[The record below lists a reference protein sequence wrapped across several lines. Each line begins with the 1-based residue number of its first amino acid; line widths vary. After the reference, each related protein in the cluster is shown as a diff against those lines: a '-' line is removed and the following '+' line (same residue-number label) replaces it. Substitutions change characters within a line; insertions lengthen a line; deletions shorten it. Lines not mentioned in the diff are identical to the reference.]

1 MKKNPTIYVVGLG
14 PGTEAMTTP
23 QAERAMA
30 EADVIVGYTVYL
42 DLIRDRF
49 PEKEMLS
56 TPMKQETERCRM
68 CFDEAGKGKDV
79 AMVCS
84 GDPGVYGMAS
94 IMLEMAEQYRESV
107 PAEVVVIPGI
117 TAAMSGAAV
126 LGAPLSHDFCVISL
140 SDLLTP
146 WALIEKR
153 LRAAA
158 AGDFCVALYNPSS
171 HKRADYLNKACTI
184 LMEEKSPETAC
195 GWVRNI
201 GREGEEYRV
210 MTLAELAEE
219 KVDMFTTCFI
229 GNSQT
234 RINGDRLVTP
244 RGYRL

>member
-68 CFDEAGKGKDV
+68 CFDEAGKGTNV

>member
-146 WALIEKR
+146 WELIEKR

-184 LMEEKSPETAC
+184 LMEEKSPETAG

-201 GREGEEYRV
+201 GREGEEYHV

-234 RINGDRLVTP
+234 RISGDRLVTP